1 VTNSNKN
8 IPADKELVQQV
19 LDGNLHAY
27 TRLIRHTERLVAQI
41 VFKMISNP
49 EDRKDIAQDIYLKI
63 HRKLPSFSFQSKL
76 TTWVAQ
82 VSYNTCLDYLRKKK
96 LLLPG
101 DGPEGNEAEDEGW
114 FADKF
119 FAGSPAVAVDTMIHK
134 KEVAAILKTAIS
146 KLPPVYNTL
155 ISLYHQEEMS
165 YEEIGQITGLP
176 DGTVKNYLFRA
187 RKMLKNELLVTYKK
201 DDL

>member
-1 VTNSNKN
+1 MTNSNRN

-27 TRLIRHTERLVAQI
+27 AQLIRHTERLVAQI

-49 EDRKDIAQDIYLKI
+49 EDRKDLAQDIYLKI
-63 HRKLPSFSFQSKL
+63 HRKLPSFNFQSKL
-76 TTWVAQ
+76 STWVAQ

-96 LLLPG
+96 LFLPG
-101 DGPEGNEAEDEGW
+101 DGPEGNETEDDGW
-114 FADKF
+114 FTNKF
-119 FAGSPAVAVDTMIHK
+119 FSGSSGVTVDTMIHK
-134 KEVAAILKTAIS
+134 KELTAILKTAIT
-146 KLPPVYNTL
+146 KLPPLYNTL
-155 ISLYHQEEMS
+155 IGLFHQEEMS

>member
-1 VTNSNKN
+1 MTNSNRN
-8 IPADKELVQQV
+8 IPADRELVQQM

-27 TRLIRHTERLVAQI
+27 TQLIRHTERLVAQI
-41 VFKMISNP
+41 VFKMISDP

-96 LLLPG
+96 LYLPG
-101 DGPEGNEAEDEGW
+101 DRPESNDAEEEGW
-114 FADKF
+114 FVNKF
-119 FAGSPAVAVDTMIHK
+119 FPNSSAVAVDTMIHK
-134 KEVAAILKTAIS
+134 KELVAILKTAIS

-187 RKMLKNELLVTYKK
+187 RKMLKNDLLVNYKK

>member
-1 VTNSNKN
+1 MTNSNRN

-27 TRLIRHTERLVAQI
+27 TLLIRHTERLVAQI

-49 EDRKDIAQDIYLKI
+49 EDRKDLAQDIYLKI
-63 HRKLPSFSFQSKL
+63 HRKLPSFRFQSKL

-96 LLLPG
+96 LLLQA
-101 DGPEGNEAEDEGW
+101 DVSEGNEAEDDGW
-114 FADKF
+114 FTNKF
-119 FAGSPAVAVDTMIHK
+119 FASSPAVAVDSMIHK
-134 KEVAAILKTAIS
+134 KELAAILKIAIS
-146 KLPPVYNTL
+146 KLSPVYNTL

-176 DGTVKNYLFRA
+176 EGTVKNYLFRA
-187 RKMLKNELLVTYKK
+187 RKMLKNELLINYKK

>member
-1 VTNSNKN
+1 MTNSNRN

-27 TRLIRHTERLVAQI
+27 TLLIRHTERLVAQI

-49 EDRKDIAQDIYLKI
+49 EDRKDIAQDIFLKI

-76 TTWVAQ
+76 STWVAQ

-101 DGPEGNEAEDEGW
+101 DGPEGNEADDDGC
-114 FADKF
+114 FVNKF
-119 FAGSPAVAVDTMIHK
+119 FSGSPEVAVDTMIHK
-134 KEVAAILKTAIS
+134 KELTAILKTAIS
-146 KLPPVYNTL
+146 KLPPVYHTL

-187 RKMLKNELLVTYKK
+187 RKMLKNELSVTYKK